1 MTVRSSFIPA
11 VLAACALALGVAP
24 TAAARGEG
32 TERAVVRELN
42 DVRAAQGLARLD
54 AHRGLARAADAHT
67 ADMLRADFFA
77 HESSDGTPFHRR
89 VRRYHGARTVAENLA
104 ALTPRGGLA
113 AEVVRM
119 WMDSPP
125 HRAIVLT
132 RGLVKV
138 GIGARTGDLQ
148 GSRSVV
154 VTADFAS
161 RR

>member
-1 MTVRSSFIPA
+1 MIARRPLIPA
-11 VLAACALALGVAP
+11 VLSACALLLGLAPVAS
-24 TAAARGEG
+24 ARAESA
-32 TERAVVRELN
+32 ERAVVRELN
-42 DVRAAQGLARLD
+42 EARAAQGLVRLD
-54 AHRGLARAADAHT
+54 AHRALARAADAHT

-77 HESSDGTPFHRR
+77 HESSNGTPFHRR
-89 VRRYHGARTVAENLA
+89 VRRYHGARTVGENIA
-104 ALTPRGGLA
+104 ALSPRAGVA

-119 WMDSPP
+119 WMNSPP
-125 HRAIVLT
+125 HRAIIHE

-138 GIGARTGDLQ
+138 GIGMRTGEHQ